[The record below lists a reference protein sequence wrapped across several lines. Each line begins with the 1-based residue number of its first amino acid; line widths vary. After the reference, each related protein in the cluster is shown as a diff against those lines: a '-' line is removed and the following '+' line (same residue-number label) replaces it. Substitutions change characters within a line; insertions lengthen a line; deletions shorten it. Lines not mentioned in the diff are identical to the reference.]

1 MLGASAV
8 LAVSLFLVSGR
19 LDFTLDNVAGVVVPF
34 GPFTEVMTSVLGIS
48 LPVPSGFSKN
58 LTVLVPSPLST
69 SRGYTLVPSAF
80 V

>member
-69 SRGYTLVPSAF
+69 S
-80 V
+80 